1 MITLIYLSGVLFMM
15 VCCAIQLHNEE
26 EVYLSD
32 LIQFI
37 VFSALSWASLVYFIH
52 EGLQTWMIRDGHDF
66 KLWSHRK
73 D

>member
-1 MITLIYLSGVLFMM
+1 MITLIYLLGVLFM
-15 VCCAIQLHNEE
+15 VSCAIQLHNEE

-37 VFSALSWASLVYFIH
+37 VFSALSWASLVYCIH

-66 KLWSHRK
+66 KLWSNRK